1 MAETN
6 VAHLAPSKVAKVYRQ
21 LCATPGQEVVQQT
34 LQVNKNG
41 KFWWRPTTR
50 LLTYTTEITETELAK
65 NLSCEQDWNFVKH
78 MKATL

>member
-41 KFWWRPTTR
+41 TF
-50 LLTYTTEITETELAK
+50 
-65 NLSCEQDWNFVKH
+65 
-78 MKATL
+78 

>member
-41 KFWWRPTTR
+41 KF
-50 LLTYTTEITETELAK
+50 
-65 NLSCEQDWNFVKH
+65 
-78 MKATL
+78 

>member
-41 KFWWRPTTR
+41 TTR

-65 NLSCEQDWNFVKH
+65 NLSCEQD
-78 MKATL
+78 

>member
-1 MAETN
+1 MLSMRSRGHYGAETN

-41 KFWWRPTTR
+41 KF
-50 LLTYTTEITETELAK
+50 
-65 NLSCEQDWNFVKH
+65 
-78 MKATL
+78 